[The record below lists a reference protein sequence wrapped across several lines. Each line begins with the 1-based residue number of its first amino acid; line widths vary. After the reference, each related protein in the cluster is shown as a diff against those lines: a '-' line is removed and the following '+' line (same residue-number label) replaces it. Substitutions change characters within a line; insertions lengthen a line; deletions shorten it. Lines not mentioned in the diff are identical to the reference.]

1 MCITRD
7 IDKIINI
14 VLNSILYFE
23 LKISKQH
30 KTILIWCA
38 QILLKM
44 KIVRNPQP
52 LEIYMYNKSNE
63 NMS

>member
-1 MCITRD
+1 M
-7 IDKIINI
+7 
-14 VLNSILYFE
+14 
-23 LKISKQH
+23 
-30 KTILIWCA
+30 ILIWCA